1 MSTALLLLCAVT
13 TMAVTV
19 TWEQL
24 SPMTDISLKYRLS
37 TDKYVPFV
45 FMHLDSVYAL
55 DNTDPRLW
63 VLPLGA
69 GHVRN
74 WTVFCDSL
82 SCGLPN
88 RSIPWPYA
96 WAVFE
101 NELHVFN
108 LGTLSLT
115 GSPQWRERKEDDT
128 CSTKDYVFSVSTD
141 GPVCYI
147 SYGLGWLSMWD
158 VRNHSCK
165 DVRIVNGMS
174 YIAYDKKSALF
185 YVIPGGRPQNP
196 LAIFAFNG
204 TDGSIRW
211 RANLPAMPG
220 PIGVMGDRV
229 FMVGGVGWYGD
240 LTIHALEPSGI
251 WTTVSSDLLYFTDY
265 PPVLIPYPN
274 GFLVVGASCTSRARR
289 LNIRCPEQ
297 GLSSIWALNVAEP
310 QNPPEPN
317 GGSLPDQKRPIAAG
331 AIGGAAA
338 AGACVFLLLLAL
350 LWRRKLWRT
359 AARSSTDVPLLEV
372 ADSPAA
378 GGYVG
383 RRQRVVVD
391 GDDPLQRCGPI
402 PMSPPPSAC
411 SPSRPS

>member
-13 TMAVTV
+13 TMAVITV

-24 SPMTDISLKYRLS
+24 SPMTDKSLKYRYS
-37 TDKYVPFV
+37 VTDLVVPYVFV
-45 FMHLDSVYAL
+45 HLDSLYAL

-165 DVRIVNGMS
+165 SVHVTGGMS
-174 YIAYDKKSALF
+174 YLAYDKKHALF
-185 YVIPGGRPQNP
+185 FVIPGGHVPSP
-196 LAIFAFNG
+196 LSLFAVNA
-204 TDGSIRW
+204 TDSSKRW
-211 RANLPAMPG
+211 HANLPDEAG

-229 FMVGGVGWYGD
+229 FMVGGAGWTGG
-240 LTIHALEPSGI
+240 LTIHVLEPSGI
-251 WTTVSSDLLYFTDY
+251 WTAVTSDLLYFTPSTP

-274 GFLVVGASCTSRARR
+274 GFLVVGVSCKWG
-289 LNIRCPEQ
+289 CPLQ